1 MRSGTS
7 RRAQGAPG
15 NLHRSRLGVVA
26 AIALAL
32 AASGCT
38 TSGQPTPFS
47 TAPAGTLAFES
58 IDGPPA
64 GVFHKLVQNLDNEA
78 QARKLPV
85 VSREGPSQYR
95 ARGYLAAH
103 IARGRTT
110 IAWVWD
116 VYDAQE
122 RRVLRVSGEEP
133 AGRNVRDAWNGADD
147 GVLRKI
153 ARASLDDLSGLV
165 GGPAPA
171 PAIETQPS
179 PDVAVALAAAQP

>member
-1 MRSGTS
+1 
-7 RRAQGAPG
+7 
-15 NLHRSRLGVVA
+15 
-26 AIALAL
+26 
-32 AASGCT
+32 
-38 TSGQPTPFS
+38 
-47 TAPAGTLAFES
+47 
-58 IDGPPA
+58 
-64 GVFHKLVQNLDNEA
+64 VQNLDDEA
-78 QARKLPV
+78 QARRLPV

-103 IARGRTT
+103 VARGRTT

-133 AGRNVRDAWNGADD
+133 AGRNARDAWNGADD

-153 ARASLDDLSGLV
+153 ARASLDDLSGLL